1 MIVMA
6 RTEYSNKL
14 TGDNIARAK
23 ANELGCSPKHA
34 VEIAHLV
41 RNMMADD
48 AVEYLEQVIDLKRAV
63 PFHRYNR
70 NVSHQKSLN
79 GKTFGTAAGRYPVKA
94 AAEYVRLIRSAQ
106 KNAEYAGLAPEK
118 MVIIH
123 TAANK
128 GRCMKGIFPRAMG
141 RATPKHRDSVNVEII
156 LREVQ

>member
-48 AVEYLEQVIDLKRAV
+48 AVTYLEQVIELKRAV
-63 PFHRYNR
+63 PFHRFKR

-79 GKTFGTAAGRYPVKA
+79 GKTHGTASGRYPVKA
-94 AAEYVRLIRSAQ
+94 AAEYIRLIRSAQ

-118 MVIIH
+118 MQIIH
-123 TAANK
+123 SSANK
-128 GRCMKGIFPRAMG
+128 GRCMKAIFPRAMG
-141 RATPKHRDSVNVEII
+141 RATPKHRDTVNIEII

>member
-48 AVEYLEQVIDLKRAV
+48 AVAYLEQVIDLKRAV
-63 PFHRYNR
+63 PFHRFNT

-79 GKTFGTAAGRYPVKA
+79 GKTFGTASGRYPVKA
-94 AAEYVRLIRSAQ
+94 AGEYVRLIRSAQ

-123 TAANK
+123 AAANK
-128 GRCMKGIFPRAMG
+128 GRCIKGIFPRAMG

>member
-48 AVEYLEQVIDLKRAV
+48 AVAYLEQVIALKRAV
-63 PFHRYNR
+63 PFHRYAR
-70 NVSHQKSLN
+70 NVGHQKSLN

-94 AAEYVRLIRSAQ
+94 AAEYIRLI
-106 KNAEYAGLAPEK
+106 EYAGLAPEK
-118 MVIIH
+118 MVIVH
-123 TAANK
+123 AAANK
-128 GRCMKGIFPRAMG
+128 GRCMKAIFPRAMG
-141 RATPKHRDSVNVEII
+141 RATPKHRDTVNIELI